1 MSASKRRG
9 RGEGS
14 IRRRTDGR
22 WEGSVEL
29 ETDAGGRKRR
39 SVYGRTRAETAAK
52 IRRLQSEVAA
62 GRPVIDERTRL
73 GDFLDTWL
81 EEVVKPKR
89 SHGHWR
95 NCESHIRLHIKPVV
109 GRVPLAKLSPAD
121 VERLLNGLRAK
132 RYSDDTVRL
141 VHATLRAALTVARRW
156 RMVRENVATL
166 VEPVSVRRI
175 EVQPFSEEEVGR
187 LLEAARTD
195 RLGAYLTV
203 ALALGLRP
211 GEARALRW
219 DDIDLDGPY
228 PNVRIRAAFRRT
240 AGGHGLA
247 EPKARSRRTVA
258 LPEECTSSLREHQR
272 RQQKERLAAGEDWQ
286 DGGFVFTTTTG
297 HTLSESAVARWFARL
312 RSEVGIDHGRLY
324 DCRHTAASLLLA
336 QGVHPRV
343 IMDVLGHSTFRL
355 TMDTYAHVLPATL
368 REAASAMDAALAGA
382 SKAAGVHR
390 NDGPRGNPR
399 GSRV

>member
-1 MSASKRRG
+1 
-9 RGEGS
+9 
-14 IRRRTDGR
+14 
-22 WEGSVEL
+22 
-29 ETDAGGRKRR
+29 
-39 SVYGRTRAETAAK
+39 
-52 IRRLQSEVAA
+52 
-62 GRPVIDERTRL
+62 
-73 GDFLDTWL
+73 
-81 EEVVKPKR
+81 
-89 SHGHWR
+89 
-95 NCESHIRLHIKPVV
+95 
-109 GRVPLAKLSPAD
+109 
-121 VERLLNGLRAK
+121 LNGLRAK
-132 RYSDDTVRL
+132 SYSDDTVRL

-166 VEPVSVRRI
+166 VEPVGVRRI

-187 LLEAARTD
+187 LLEAARAD

-228 PNVRIRAAFRRT
+228 PSVRIRSAFRRS
-240 AGGHGLA
+240 AGGEGLA

-258 LPEECTSSLREHQR
+258 LPEECSSMLREHQG
-272 RQQKERLAAGEDWQ
+272 RQDRERLAAGEDWQ
-286 DGGFVFTTTTG
+286 DGGFVFTTAIG
-297 HTLSESAVARWFARL
+297 QPLSESLVSRWFTRL
-312 RSEVGIDHGRLY
+312 RSDVGIDHGRLY

-382 SKAAGVHR
+382 SKAAGVR
-390 NDGPRGNPR
+390 GNDGPRDNPR